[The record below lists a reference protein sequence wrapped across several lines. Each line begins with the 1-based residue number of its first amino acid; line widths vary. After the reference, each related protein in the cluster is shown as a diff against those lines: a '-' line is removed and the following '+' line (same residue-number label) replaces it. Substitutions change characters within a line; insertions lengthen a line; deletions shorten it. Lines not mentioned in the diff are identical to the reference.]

1 MYELIP
7 ITPHCSYIQSPAK
20 IGLVEVGEGEVCLID
35 SGNDKDAG
43 RRVRKVLVANGWKLR
58 AIDQHPFQRR
68 PHRPATNTSSARP
81 AAPSTPPAST
91 APSPVTPSGAR
102 PTCTAVSRQGSAA

>member
-43 RRVRKVLVANGWKLR
+43 RRVRKVLDANGWKLR
-58 AIDQHPFQRR
+58 AIY
-68 PHRPATNTSSARP
+68 NTSSARP

-91 APSPVTPSGAR
+91 APSPVTPSWSR
-102 PTCTAVSRQGSAA
+102 PTCTAVSRPRLCGISF